1 MVHCNSTSL
10 CETLGSVRFILNDKT
25 GTLTRN
31 ELQLRQLWI
40 NHRLFSPALPAGA
53 AYTLPSS
60 TETPVWSNTSESDR
74 FTQLLRCV
82 VACNSCVI
90 ESSSL
95 RANNPDEAALLTG
108 VSFFGAMLLARDD
121 RSIHMR
127 LPAGEETWSLESI
140 LPFSSE
146 RKRMA
151 VVARSP
157 AGEIVVFAKVG
168 LRGAFHPG
176 CRRGHFPAMRRR
188 GECGG
193 SEGGP

>member
-1 MVHCNSTSL
+1 MHCNSTSL

-31 ELQLRQLWI
+31 ELQVRQLWV
-40 NHRLFSPALPAGA
+40 NGRLFSPSLPAGA
-53 AYTLPSS
+53 AYTLPATLETPIWSS
-60 TETPVWSNTSESDR
+60 TAESER

-90 ESSSL
+90 ENASL
-95 RANNPDEAALLTG
+95 RANNPDEAALLAG
-108 VSFFGAMLLARDD
+108 VSSFGSLLLGRDD
-121 RSIHMR
+121 RFIRMR
-127 LPAGEETWSLESI
+127 LPAGEETWSLETV

-168 LRGAFHPG
+168 LGGAFHPG
-176 CRRGHFPAMRRR
+176 CGRGDIPAVRRC

-193 SEGGP
+193 GEAGA

>member
-1 MVHCNSTSL
+1 MHCNSTSL

-31 ELQLRQLWI
+31 ELQLRQLWV
-40 NHRLFSPALPAGA
+40 NGRLFSPSLPAGA
-53 AYTLPSS
+53 AYTLPA
-60 TETPVWSNTSESDR
+60 TLETPVWSSTAESER

-90 ESSSL
+90 ENASL
-95 RANNPDEAALLTG
+95 RANNPDEAALLAG
-108 VSFFGAMLLARDD
+108 VSSFGSLLLGRDD
-121 RSIHMR
+121 RFIRMR
-127 LPAGEETWSLESI
+127 LPAGEETWSLETV

-157 AGEIVVFAKVG
+157 AGEIVVFSKVG
-168 LRGAFHPG
+168 LGGAFHPG
-176 CRRGHFPAMRRR
+176 
-188 GECGG
+188 
-193 SEGGP
+193 